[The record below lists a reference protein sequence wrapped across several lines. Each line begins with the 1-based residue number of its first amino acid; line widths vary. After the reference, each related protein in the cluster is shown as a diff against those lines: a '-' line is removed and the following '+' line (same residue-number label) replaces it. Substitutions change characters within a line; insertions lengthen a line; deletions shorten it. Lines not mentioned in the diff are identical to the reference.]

1 MLSKQYFHWVTLQK
15 QSFSPRNLA
24 SWTANILIFWL
35 LITSLSCSWRGRAAM
50 ICLQNQGWQQL
61 LESLDWRRP
70 LQLEPFLS
78 LLRAGWS
85 PAQVGTKILDQ
96 WLLYVKLLGLP
107 RTWWASLV
115 LQGGDS
121 STIPLQYSAC
131 RWDLLSLAASP
142 FRASSSSSSVRSRGR
157 PCPEQPHGG
166 ALVPCAPT
174 GGAAPCLQSN
184 AAS

>member
-1 MLSKQYFHWVTLQK
+1 MG
-15 QSFSPRNLA
+15 
-24 SWTANILIFWL
+24 TANILIFWL

-70 LQLEPFLS
+70 LQPEPFLS
-78 LLRAGWS
+78 LQRAGWS

-96 WLLYVKLLGLP
+96 RLLYVKLLGLP

-142 FRASSSSSSVRSRGR
+142 FRASSSPSSVRSGGGR
-157 PCPEQPHGG
+157 APSGHTGVPSSRVLLPG
-166 ALVPCAPT
+166 AQLPACKATRPVKDFFKFI
-174 GGAAPCLQSN
+174 QRFF
-184 AAS
+184 